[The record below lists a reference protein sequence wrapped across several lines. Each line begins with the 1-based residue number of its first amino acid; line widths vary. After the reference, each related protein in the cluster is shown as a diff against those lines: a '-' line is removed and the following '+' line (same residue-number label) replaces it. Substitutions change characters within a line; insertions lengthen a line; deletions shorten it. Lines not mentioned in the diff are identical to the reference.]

1 MTPEEFV
8 REFYLE
14 RKSHINLYFERENQT
29 DVSSLIQSLNLNS
42 EQEKVFKK
50 ILNASFRDLI
60 YTILLGL
67 DGAASIGTKQQL
79 YRIHDED
86 GNELTGGDIET
97 YAWEYFHNRKEDY

>member
-8 REFYLE
+8 KEFYIE
-14 RKSHINLYFERENQT
+14 RESLINLYFQRENQT

-42 EQEKVFKK
+42 EQEIIFKK
-50 ILNASFRDLI
+50 ILYLSFRDLI

-79 YRIHDED
+79 YSIHDEE
-86 GNELTGGDIET
+86 GNELTGGDIEAN
-97 YAWEYFHNRKEDY
+97 AWEYFHNRKGD